1 MRPNEMSM
9 TELIT
14 ERIKS
19 TALNLGFDLVGIAKA
34 EYDPIAHDRLLTWI
48 DKGYAGT
55 MKYMERSP
63 RRRVDPELTLEGAKS
78 IITVAMSYRQEPCYS
93 KSEPY
98 VSIYA
103 RGKVYQE
110 VIKEK
115 LQSLAEEIRKIKP
128 GSRTKI
134 AVDTSPVMDKL
145 WAKDS
150 GIGWQGKNTL
160 IINERLGSFLFLGEV
175 FTDIELVFDTK
186 TRDLCGSCSKCLD
199 VCPTGALLAANQ
211 LDARL
216 CISYMTIEDAD
227 NESNYPQIG
236 NNIMGCDLCQLVC
249 PYNQRAVTG
258 QNAALQTRSR
268 IDWQRKNSWTIKSD
282 NEFQAIFSE
291 TILAKYGFNRYTKI
305 LSAVLNNL
313 KTAKGKS
320 RGNNDN

>member
-1 MRPNEMSM
+1 MST
-9 TELIT
+9 TESNT
-14 ERIKS
+14 ERLKS
-19 TALNLGFDLVGIAKA
+19 IALNLGFDLVGIAKA

-48 DKGYAGT
+48 GRGFAGT
-55 MKYMERSP
+55 MKYMERNP

-78 IITVAMSYRQEPCYS
+78 IITVAMSYRQEPHYS
-93 KSEPY
+93 RIKPY

-110 VIKEK
+110 VMKDK
-115 LQSLAEEIRKIKP
+115 LAHLADEIRKIKA

-145 WAKDS
+145 WAKKS

-160 IINERLGSFLFLGEV
+160 VINERLGSFLFLGEV
-175 FTDIELVFDTK
+175 FTDIELIHDAK
-186 TRDLCGSCSKCLD
+186 TRDLCGSCTKCLD
-199 VCPTGALLAANQ
+199 ICPTGALIGPNQ
-211 LDARL
+211 LDARR

-227 NESNYPQIG
+227 NESNYDKIM
-236 NNIMGCDLCQLVC
+236 NNIIGCDLCQLVC
-249 PYNQRAVTG
+249 PYNKKDAIG
-258 QNAALQTRSR
+258 PNAALQTRSK
-268 IDWQRKNSWTIKSD
+268 IDWQRGESWTIESD

-305 LSAVLNNL
+305 LSAVMNNL
-313 KTAKGKS
+313 KTAKGRL